1 MADLGATVESTPS
14 PGVGRPRWLVE
25 LFRCRAGE
33 SADFELEACDA
44 TPGGNPLPCP
54 LRSAA
59 GLRLEPGNAGHD
71 IAPLSIAALRLVAK
85 RGCRRPLTPE
95 QYDRDREGRS
105 TRTLRRFQQL
115 RLQRV
120 QALELNLNRHSYIA
134 RAAFGTRSKAAT
146 TEPHVNGYTDG
157 HP

>member
-1 MADLGATVESTPS
+1 M
-14 PGVGRPRWLVE
+14 RWRDVVVRNL
-25 LFRCRAGE
+25 
-33 SADFELEACDA
+33 
-44 TPGGNPLPCP
+44 
-54 LRSAA
+54 
-59 GLRLEPGNAGHD
+59 
-71 IAPLSIAALRLVAK
+71 AK

-134 RAAFGTRSKAAT
+134 RATFGHEVEGGDYRT
-146 TEPHVNGYTDG
+146 T
-157 HP
+157 